1 MNRLVDR
8 FGSIDIYLFDQVLKG
23 NIRPGMSILDAGCG
37 KGRNLVYFLREG
49 YDICGF
55 DLDPAAVA
63 AAQALAPEAPP
74 ERFRV
79 EPAEAN
85 TFADACADV
94 VVCIAVLHFARDPGH
109 FRTMLDGVWRLLK
122 PGGLFFCRLAT
133 SIGMEDRCQALGQGR
148 YRLPD
153 GTDRFLMD
161 ETRLMETTKE
171 LDAALVDPLKT
182 TLVQRQ
188 RAMTT
193 WVLRKA
199 QAGNG

>member
-1 MNRLVDR
+1 ME
-8 FGSIDIYLFDQVLKG
+8 
-23 NIRPGMSILDAGCG
+23 AGLHAKATIVFQEYCCE
-37 KGRNLVYFLREG
+37 KTTKYLREKG
-49 YDICGF
+49 
-55 DLDPAAVA
+55 
-63 AAQALAPEAPP
+63 QE
-74 ERFRV
+74 
-79 EPAEAN
+79 
-85 TFADACADV
+85 V
-94 VVCIAVLHFARDPGH
+94 VVMNAPC
-109 FRTMLDGVWRLLK
+109 GV
-122 PGGLFFCRLAT
+122 A
-133 SIGMEDRCQALGQGR
+133 
-148 YRLPD
+148 